1 MSNLNTKLWGTWEFL
16 STLCAI
22 AADYKYPPSSL
33 PETCFCWG
41 SPQSPQDAHL
51 SLLAV
56 DIFSNLSTK
65 LFIFAFQ
72 DILRV
77 RYWKP
82 PPPTELNQIAI
93 LWQYPTKSRTKHT
106 HAKFSQIF
114 CNIFICY
121 FTVKM
126 ECPKMRKQRQCFPAF
141 TTPCL
146 IWGKYSVFIFDVLH
160 QYLC

>member
-1 MSNLNTKLWGTWEFL
+1 MGNLNTKLWGTWEFL

-33 PETCFCWG
+33 PATCFCWE

-56 DIFSNLSTK
+56 DIFSKLSTK

-82 PPPTELNQIAI
+82 PPPFCHFVTVS
-93 LWQYPTKSRTKHT
+93 KSRTKHT

-114 CNIFICY
+114 CDIFICY

>member
-1 MSNLNTKLWGTWEFL
+1 MGNLNTKLWGTWEFL
-16 STLCAI
+16 GTLCAI
-22 AADYKYPPSSL
+22 AADCKYPPSSL
-33 PETCFCWG
+33 PAKCFCWG
-41 SPQSPQDAHL
+41 SPQPLQDAPV

-77 RYWKP
+77 SIGN
-82 PPPTELNQIAI
+82 PPPTEWNQIAI
-93 LWQYPTKSRTKHT
+93 LWQYPTKSCTKHI
-106 HAKFSQIF
+106 HAKFSEIF
-114 CNIFICY
+114 CFIFICY